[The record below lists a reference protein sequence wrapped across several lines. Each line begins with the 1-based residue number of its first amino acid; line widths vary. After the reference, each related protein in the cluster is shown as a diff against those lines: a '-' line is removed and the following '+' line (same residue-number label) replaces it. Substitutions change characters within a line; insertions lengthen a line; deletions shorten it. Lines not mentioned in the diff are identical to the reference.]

1 MCRAII
7 SLSNLSTTSLILW
20 PGGSLEFIGDV
31 PIGDKLLP
39 AEHIRFYRLARPPK
53 DLRPAK

>member
-1 MCRAII
+1 VAYPP
-7 SLSNLSTTSLILW
+7 W
-20 PGGSLEFIGDV
+20 EEGGSLELIGDV
-31 PIGDKLLP
+31 LIGNKLLP